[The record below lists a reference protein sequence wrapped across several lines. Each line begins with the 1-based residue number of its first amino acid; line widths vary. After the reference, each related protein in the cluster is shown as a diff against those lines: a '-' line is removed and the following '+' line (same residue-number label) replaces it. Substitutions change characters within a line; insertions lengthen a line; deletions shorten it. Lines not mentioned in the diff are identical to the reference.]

1 MDKFIGTGVAIV
13 TPFRPDSSIDFKSLE
28 KVVEHLINNK
38 VNYLVVLGTTGESVT
53 LNKEEKRAVV
63 DFILEINQNRVPV
76 VVGIGGN
83 NTHEVINQL
92 RSNSFDGIDAIL
104 SVAPYYNKPNQEGLF
119 QHYRTIAAASP
130 VPVILY
136 NVPGRTSVN
145 LSADTTLELAHKS
158 NNIIAIK
165 EASGNLDQI
174 IKIVR
179 NKPEGFQVIS
189 GDDVLTLPIIA
200 IGGTGVISVL
210 GNAFPAEVS
219 KMVSLSLNSKF
230 EDARKIHFQ
239 FTELI
244 DLLFTD
250 GNPAGIKAVLNVM
263 NLVSNALRLPLT
275 PVQTAT
281 YNKISKLVSER
292 I

>member
-63 DFILEINQNRVPV
+63 DFILEINQNRVHV

-200 IGGTGVISVL
+200 VGGTGVISVL

-219 KMVSLSLNSKF
+219 KMVSLSLNGKF

-263 NLVSNALRLPLT
+263 DLVSNALRLPLT

-281 YNKISKLVSER
+281 YNKISKLVSKR
-292 I
+292 V

>member
-200 IGGTGVISVL
+200 VGGTGVISVL

-219 KMVSLSLNSKF
+219 KMVSLSLNGKF

-263 NLVSNALRLPLT
+263 DLVSNALRLPLT

>member
-28 KVVEHLINNK
+28 KIVEHLLNNK

-53 LNKEEKRAVV
+53 LNKEEKRAIV
-63 DFILEINQNRVPV
+63 DFIIEINQNRVPV

-104 SVAPYYNKPNQEGLF
+104 SVAPYYNKPNQKGLF

-145 LSADTTLELAHKS
+145 ISADTTLELAHKS

-179 NKPEGFQVIS
+179 NKPEGFKVIS

-200 IGGTGVISVL
+200 VGGAGVISVL

-219 KMVSLSLNSKF
+219 KMVSLSLNGKF

-263 NLVSNALRLPLT
+263 DLTSNALRLPLT

-281 YNKISKLVSER
+281 YNKISRLVSER

>member
-263 NLVSNALRLPLT
+263 DLISNALRLPLT